1 MSTRTRPH
9 SVWRPAA
16 ALCAV
21 APLVLSLIGAAPASA
36 ETTAPAPIVKYT
48 FDGGATAPT
57 IANSGTKG
65 SAFDARVHNAGSL
78 ARGTGPTATAGASG
92 LFPGGAQGSSS
103 TAAPYL
109 DIPAG
114 LYDGVKALSV
124 STWIKWDGR
133 NSGNLPWAYIVGSDG
148 LPRDNWGLYFVPNE
162 DGQSKAV
169 ANSGTEVK
177 AVSPVPLTANAWT
190 KITSVADGQTLSY
203 YINGELVR
211 RENAAVDFSKLGAS
225 SSTRSGLIGRVP
237 WAPQWAALF
246 GGEFDDFS
254 IYDVALTPEQVA
266 ADFAASAGP
275 VTAVAQTSWQIATTA
290 GQAPV
295 LPARVGVTR
304 ESGLKTD
311 AAIRWDAVRAAQYA
325 TAGSTFTVAG
335 VITGTDRAV
344 TATVTVGA
352 RPTEEI
358 VADLGRRTG
367 DFRGG
372 ASGTLYGL
380 GDEQSPTQALVNGAA
395 MTNVSQKPPFGTQ
408 HPGGDAFNIEDTF
421 FDKHGEDLYIYTQD
435 YYPDWP
441 YNRGVR
447 PGDDRTYVRDAN
459 GTLTSE
465 WTSGGN
471 GLWDYLEVLEIVTEA
486 VATGADDPEKYV
498 FIPYNELDLQ
508 WLNNDD
514 RYYRYLH
521 QGGQPD
527 SFTPGGAS
535 DWAAAW
541 KVITD
546 VYAKHGLSRP
556 RIAGPGDAA
565 WRGEGNIKAFL
576 RSAIATNTVPDIY
589 VWHEL
594 RGYQWMP
601 DRANAF
607 RQYAR
612 DLGIAEDKIPQVN
625 ITEYGASNDMS
636 SPSNLL
642 RWFASFEA
650 AKIDAQTA
658 YWTASGTL
666 SDNQAKVNAANGG
679 WWMFKWYGDLH
690 GSQTAEVTTNR
701 EKAIA
706 AVDDANRRAQIIVGG
721 IEQGRDGQLTVRGLS
736 KDTFG
741 DAVDVE
747 IREVLVSGTDGIADT
762 PRVVAAYDDSAVA
775 DGVVQVRV
783 PSANA
788 SAAYQV
794 VITPATGRD
803 VEAAAAQQAPHQ
815 WSEAEDLAITG
826 GAVRTQPGGGYRLS
840 GDRDVTGLTGAD
852 GRLDWQVDVAEP
864 GLYRYTVL
872 GATPGRAAQHALF
885 VDGADAATVQ
895 YGANA
900 VKPDNV
906 RGTARGT
913 AEVYV
918 TLSGG
923 THTLSLRTSRD
934 GQNVLPGAGVDG
946 GVTVDRVEL
955 TRVGTDSNAQRAE
968 YPATTLRLAGG
979 AKLVAGEA
987 TIGAGDRVDVYPS
1000 ADESGYYDVAVD
1012 WQGTDLG
1019 LTVDGRLATTFIDG
1033 QKRARIH
1040 LPEGISE
1047 IELRSTGG
1055 ARVSAVTTT
1064 RAVEGDAAIVKVEVE
1079 DAAKAVL
1086 GGTAVAKGF
1095 GSELTN
1101 GSGSGYVAGLGITD
1115 ANAANQG
1122 TLTIRR
1128 GAGFDRAGAYNAIV
1142 HYSND
1147 DIEGRHDYNPQVVD
1161 LGLQAQEAGHDGL
1174 VGRSTFRY
1182 TYAANNFWEA
1192 VMPVNLA
1199 SGDGAVT
1206 FGNTKETL
1214 VIDERTSQQ
1223 DQVVLKGY
1231 AVAPDVDWIAFAP
1244 LVLETDGTAV
1254 AAPAAPAA
1262 PTASVE
1268 GSKATV
1274 EWGAPAANGSA
1285 ISSYIVQLTP
1295 ADGGAGRTV
1304 TVTENLRARMSVA
1317 IADLRVGA
1325 WTARVTAV
1333 NAAGSSP
1340 ASAPSASFTVA
1351 PPLKM
1356 DAVASTRKIAGK
1368 AYVAV
1373 EVVNRSAVPVD
1384 LEVVT
1389 AYGKKSFTAVQPGK
1403 RVSTVINSGKA
1414 SIPAGKAT
1422 VTAAATIDG
1431 TRVTSGVEAPY
1442 AAQN

>member
-1 MSTRTRPH
+1 MRHHTPPPRRVTAAVAACVTVPL
-9 SVWRPAA
+9 VVGLVGAPTAFAA
-16 ALCAV
+16 ADD
-21 APLVLSLIGAAPASA
+21 PLPR
-36 ETTAPAPIVKYT
+36 PIVEYT
-48 FDGGATAPT
+48 FDGDATASV
-57 IANSGTKG
+57 IANEGSKG
-65 SAFDARVHNAGSL
+65 AAFDARVRNAASL
-78 ARGTGPTATAGASG
+78 ARGAGPTSDAGASG
-92 LFPGGAQGSSS
+92 LFPGAAQGSSS
-103 TAAPYL
+103 SASPYL

-114 LYDGVKALSV
+114 LFDGVKALTV
-124 STWIKWDGR
+124 STWIKWDGK
-133 NSGNLPWAYIVGSDG
+133 NSGNLPWAYIVGSDA
-148 LPRDNWGLYFVPNE
+148 LPHDNWGLYYVPNE
-162 DGQSKAV
+162 GGQSKAV
-169 ANSGTEVK
+169 ANSGSEVK
-177 AVSPVPLTANAWT
+177 AVSPVPLTAGTWAQ
-190 KITSVADGQTLSY
+190 ITSVADGQTLSY

-211 RENAAVDFSKLGAS
+211 REAAAVDFAKLAAD

-254 IYDVALTPEQVA
+254 IYDVALSADEVA
-266 ADFAASAGP
+266 RNFAGTAGP
-275 VTAVAQTSWQIATTA
+275 ITAVDQTSWQVQTTA

-304 ESGLKTD
+304 ESGLTSD
-311 AAIRWDAVRAAQYA
+311 AAVRWNPVRAAQYA
-325 TAGSTFTVAG
+325 EPGTFAVNG
-335 VITGTDRAV
+335 VIEGTDRSV
-344 TATVTVGA
+344 TATVSVGE

-358 VADLGRRTG
+358 VADLSRRTG

-408 HPGGDAFNIEDTF
+408 HPGGDAFNIEKTF

-447 PGDDRTYVRDAN
+447 PGDDRTYVRDAE
-459 GTLTSE
+459 GKLTSE
-465 WTSGGN
+465 WTPGGN

-486 VATGADDPEKYV
+486 VATGADDPEKYT
-498 FIPYNELDLQ
+498 FIPFNELDLQ
-508 WLNNDD
+508 WLNTDD
-514 RYYRYLH
+514 RYNRYMQ
-521 QGGQPD
+521 QGRQPD
-527 SFTPGGAS
+527 SSTPDGAT

-546 VYAKHGLSRP
+546 VYATHGLSRP

-565 WRGEGNIKAFL
+565 WRGEGNITAFL
-576 RSAIATNTVPDIY
+576 RMAIDTGTVPDVY

-601 DRANAF
+601 ERASAF

-612 DLGIAEDKIPQVN
+612 DLGIAEDEIPQIN

-636 SPSNLL
+636 SPANLL

-679 WWMFKWYGDLH
+679 WWMFKWYGDLQ
-690 GSQTAEVTTNR
+690 GSQTADVTTNR

-706 AVDDANRRAQIIVGG
+706 AVDDANRRAQVIVGG
-721 IEQGRDGQLTVRGLS
+721 VEQGHDGLLTVRGLS

-747 IREVLVSGTDGIADT
+747 VREVLVSGTDGIADT
-762 PRVVAAYDDSAVA
+762 PRVVAASDDTAVA
-775 DGVVQVRV
+775 DGAIQVRI

-794 VITPATGRD
+794 VITPATDRD
-803 VEAAAAQQAPHQ
+803 VEADAAQQAPHQ
-815 WSEAEDLAITG
+815 WAEAENLEITG
-826 GAVRTQPGGGYRLS
+826 GAVRSQPGGGYRLS

-852 GRLDWQVDVAEP
+852 ARLDWQVDVAEP
-864 GLYRYTVL
+864 GMYRYTVL

-900 VKPDNV
+900 IKPDNV

-918 TLSGG
+918 QLDAG

-934 GQNVLPGAGVDG
+934 GQNVLPGAGADG

-955 TRVGTDSNAQRAE
+955 TRVGDDTHAQHVV
-968 YPATTLRLAGG
+968 YPATTLRLAGE
-979 AKLVAGEA
+979 AKLDAGEVS
-987 TIGAGDRVDVYPS
+987 IGEGDRVDLYPS
-1000 ADESGYYDVAVD
+1000 ANESGYYDVEVD
-1012 WQGTDLG
+1012 WQGSDLG
-1019 LTVDGRLATTFIDG
+1019 VTVNGRLATTFTEG

-1047 IELRSTGG
+1047 IELRSSGG
-1055 ARVSAVTTT
+1055 ARVSAVSTT
-1064 RAVEGDAAIVKVEVE
+1064 RAVEGDAAIIKVEVE
-1079 DAAKAVL
+1079 DAAKATL
-1086 GGTAVAKGF
+1086 GGTAAVKGF

-1101 GSGSGYVAGLGITD
+1101 GSGSGYVGGLGITD
-1115 ANAANQG
+1115 AVAENQG
-1122 TLTIRR
+1122 TLTIPR

-1182 TYAANNFWEA
+1182 TYTPTNFWEA
-1192 VMPVNLA
+1192 VMPLNLT
-1199 SGDGAVT
+1199 SDDGAVT
-1206 FGNTKETL
+1206 FGNTKQTL

-1223 DQVVLKGY
+1223 DQVVLDGY
-1231 AVAPDVDWIAFAP
+1231 AFAPDVDWIAFAP
-1244 LVLETDGTAV
+1244 LVLETDGAEV
-1254 AAPAAPAA
+1254 DVPAAPAA
-1262 PTASVE
+1262 PGVAVDGRSVRVTWE
-1268 GSKATV
+1268 
-1274 EWGAPAANGSA
+1274 APAAHGSA
-1285 ISSYIVQLTP
+1285 ITGYVVSLEGP
-1295 ADGGAGRTV
+1295 DGLRRT
-1304 TVTENLRARMSVA
+1304 TEVGGDTLSAVL
-1317 IADLRVGA
+1317 ADLVPGS
-1325 WTARVTAV
+1325 WTARVVAA
-1333 NAAGSSP
+1333 NGAGSSP
-1340 ASAPSASFTVA
+1340 ASAPSPVFVIEVA
-1351 PPLKM
+1351 PGGGSTPTPTPSPTAPGPGTGPGT
-1356 DAVASTRKIAGK
+1356 DTSAGSTGGRQNASTGLASTGG
-1368 AYVAV
+1368 AV
-1373 EVVNRSAVPVD
+1373 SLAALLIGAAAVGTGLVLRNRRRRSAFHPED
-1384 LEVVT
+1384 
-1389 AYGKKSFTAVQPGK
+1389 
-1403 RVSTVINSGKA
+1403 
-1414 SIPAGKAT
+1414 
-1422 VTAAATIDG
+1422 
-1431 TRVTSGVEAPY
+1431 
-1442 AAQN
+1442 

>member
-1 MSTRTRPH
+1 MRHHTPPPRRVTAAVAACVTVPL
-9 SVWRPAA
+9 VVGLVGAPTAFAA
-16 ALCAV
+16 ADD
-21 APLVLSLIGAAPASA
+21 PLPR
-36 ETTAPAPIVKYT
+36 PIVEYT
-48 FDGGATAPT
+48 FDGDATASV
-57 IANSGTKG
+57 IANEGSKG
-65 SAFDARVHNAGSL
+65 AAFDARVRNAASL
-78 ARGTGPTATAGASG
+78 ARGTGPTSDAGASG
-92 LFPGGAQGSSS
+92 LFPGAAQGSSS
-103 TAAPYL
+103 SASPYL

-114 LYDGVKALSV
+114 LFDGVKALTV
-124 STWIKWDGR
+124 STWIKWDGK
-133 NSGNLPWAYIVGSDG
+133 NSGNLPWAYIVGSDA
-148 LPRDNWGLYFVPNE
+148 LPHDNWGLYYVPNE
-162 DGQSKAV
+162 GGQSKAV
-169 ANSGTEVK
+169 ANSGSEVK
-177 AVSPVPLTANAWT
+177 AVSPVPLTAGTWAQ
-190 KITSVADGQTLSY
+190 ITSVADGQTLSY

-211 RENAAVDFSKLGAS
+211 REAAAVDFAKLAAD

-254 IYDVALTPEQVA
+254 IYDVALSADEVA
-266 ADFAASAGP
+266 RNFADTAGP
-275 VTAVAQTSWQIATTA
+275 ITAVDQTSWQVQTTA

-304 ESGLKTD
+304 ESGLTSD
-311 AAIRWDAVRAAQYA
+311 AAVRWNPVRAAQYA
-325 TAGSTFTVAG
+325 EPGTFAVNG
-335 VITGTDRAV
+335 VIEGTDRSV
-344 TATVTVGA
+344 TATVSVGE

-358 VADLGRRTG
+358 VADLSRRTG

-408 HPGGDAFNIEDTF
+408 HPGGDAFNIEKTF

-447 PGDDRTYVRDAN
+447 PGDDRTYVRDSE
-459 GTLTSE
+459 GKLTSE
-465 WTSGGN
+465 WTPGGN

-486 VATGADDPEKYV
+486 VATGADDPEKYT
-498 FIPYNELDLQ
+498 FIPFNELDLQ
-508 WLNNDD
+508 WLNTDD
-514 RYYRYLH
+514 RYNRYMQ

-527 SFTPGGAS
+527 SFTPGGAT

-546 VYAKHGLSRP
+546 VYATHGLSRP

-565 WRGEGNIKAFL
+565 WRGEGNITAFL
-576 RSAIATNTVPDIY
+576 RMAIDTGTVPDVY

-601 DRANAF
+601 ERASAF

-612 DLGIAEDKIPQVN
+612 DLGIAEDEIPQIN

-636 SPSNLL
+636 SPANLL

-679 WWMFKWYGDLH
+679 WWMFKWYGDLQ
-690 GSQTAEVTTNR
+690 GSQTADVTTNR

-706 AVDDANRRAQIIVGG
+706 AVDDANRRAQVIVGG
-721 IEQGRDGQLTVRGLS
+721 VEQGHDGLLTVRGLS

-747 IREVLVSGTDGIADT
+747 VREVLVSGTDGIADT
-762 PRVVAAYDDSAVA
+762 PRVVAASDDTEVA
-775 DGVVQVRV
+775 DGAIQVRI

-794 VITPATGRD
+794 VITPATDRD
-803 VEAAAAQQAPHQ
+803 VEADAAQQAPHQ
-815 WSEAEDLAITG
+815 WAEAENLEITG
-826 GAVRTQPGGGYRLS
+826 GAVRSQPGGGYRLS

-852 GRLDWQVDVAEP
+852 ARLDWQVDVVEP
-864 GLYRYTVL
+864 GMYRYTVL

-900 VKPDNV
+900 IKPDNV

-918 TLSGG
+918 QLDAG
-923 THTLSLRTSRD
+923 THTLSLRTSHD
-934 GQNVLPGAGVDG
+934 GQNVLPGAGADG
-946 GVTVDRVEL
+946 GVSVDRVEL
-955 TRVGTDSNAQRAE
+955 TRVGDDTHAQHVV
-968 YPATTLRLAGG
+968 YPATTLRLAGE
-979 AKLVAGEA
+979 AKLDAGEVS
-987 TIGAGDRVDVYPS
+987 IGEGDRVDLYPS
-1000 ADESGYYDVAVD
+1000 ANESGYYDVEVD
-1012 WQGTDLG
+1012 WQGSDLG
-1019 LTVDGRLATTFIDG
+1019 LTVNGRLATTFTEG
-1033 QKRARIH
+1033 QTRARIH

-1047 IELRSTGG
+1047 IELRSSGG
-1055 ARVSAVTTT
+1055 ARVSAVSTT
-1064 RAVEGDAAIVKVEVE
+1064 RAVEGDAAIIKVEVE
-1079 DAAKAVL
+1079 DAAKATL
-1086 GGTAVAKGF
+1086 GGTAAVKGF

-1101 GSGSGYVAGLGITD
+1101 GSGSGYVGGLGITD
-1115 ANAANQG
+1115 AVAENQG
-1122 TLTIRR
+1122 TLTIPR

-1182 TYAANNFWEA
+1182 TYTPTNFWEA
-1192 VMPVNLA
+1192 VMPLNLT
-1199 SGDGAVT
+1199 SDDGAVT
-1206 FGNTKETL
+1206 FGNTKQTL

-1223 DQVVLKGY
+1223 DQVVLDGY
-1231 AVAPDVDWIAFAP
+1231 AIAPDVDWIAFAP
-1244 LVLETDGTAV
+1244 LVLETDGAEV
-1254 AAPAAPAA
+1254 DVPAAPAA
-1262 PTASVE
+1262 PGVAVDGRSVRVTWE
-1268 GSKATV
+1268 
-1274 EWGAPAANGSA
+1274 APAAHGSA
-1285 ISSYIVQLTP
+1285 ITGYVVSLEGP
-1295 ADGGAGRTV
+1295 DGLRRT
-1304 TVTENLRARMSVA
+1304 TEVGGDTLSAVL
-1317 IADLRVGA
+1317 ADLVPGS
-1325 WTARVTAV
+1325 WTARVVAA
-1333 NAAGSSP
+1333 NGAGSSP
-1340 ASAPSASFTVA
+1340 ASAPSPVFVIEVA
-1351 PPLKM
+1351 PGGGSTPTPTPSPTAPGPGTGPGT
-1356 DAVASTRKIAGK
+1356 DTSTGSTGGRQNASTGLASTGG
-1368 AYVAV
+1368 AV
-1373 EVVNRSAVPVD
+1373 SLAALLIGAAAVGTGLVLRNRRRRSAFHPED
-1384 LEVVT
+1384 
-1389 AYGKKSFTAVQPGK
+1389 
-1403 RVSTVINSGKA
+1403 
-1414 SIPAGKAT
+1414 
-1422 VTAAATIDG
+1422 
-1431 TRVTSGVEAPY
+1431 
-1442 AAQN
+1442 

>member
-1 MSTRTRPH
+1 MRHHTPPPRRVTAAVAACVTVPL
-9 SVWRPAA
+9 VVGLVGAPTAFAA
-16 ALCAV
+16 ADD
-21 APLVLSLIGAAPASA
+21 PLPR
-36 ETTAPAPIVKYT
+36 PIVEYT
-48 FDGGATAPT
+48 FDGDATASV
-57 IANSGTKG
+57 IANEGSKG
-65 SAFDARVHNAGSL
+65 AAFDARVRNAASL
-78 ARGTGPTATAGASG
+78 ARGAGPTSDAGASG
-92 LFPGGAQGSSS
+92 LFPGAAQGSSS
-103 TAAPYL
+103 SASPYL

-114 LYDGVKALSV
+114 LFDGVKALTV
-124 STWIKWDGR
+124 STWIKWDGK
-133 NSGNLPWAYIVGSDG
+133 NSGNLPWAYIVGSDA
-148 LPRDNWGLYFVPNE
+148 LPHDNWGLYYVPNE
-162 DGQSKAV
+162 GGQSKAV
-169 ANSGTEVK
+169 ANSGSEVK
-177 AVSPVPLTANAWT
+177 AVSPVPLTAGTWAQ
-190 KITSVADGQTLSY
+190 ITSVADGQTLSY

-211 RENAAVDFSKLGAS
+211 REAAAVDFAKLAAD

-254 IYDVALTPEQVA
+254 IYDVALSADEVA
-266 ADFAASAGP
+266 RNFAGTAGP
-275 VTAVAQTSWQIATTA
+275 ITAVDQTSWQVQTTA

-304 ESGLKTD
+304 ESGLTSD
-311 AAIRWDAVRAAQYA
+311 AAVRWNPVRAAQYA
-325 TAGSTFTVAG
+325 EPGTFAVNG
-335 VITGTDRAV
+335 VIEGTDRSV
-344 TATVTVGA
+344 TATVSVGE

-358 VADLGRRTG
+358 VADLSRRTG

-408 HPGGDAFNIEDTF
+408 HPGGDAFNIEKTF

-447 PGDDRTYVRDAN
+447 PGDDRTYVRDAE
-459 GTLTSE
+459 GKLTSE
-465 WTSGGN
+465 WTPGGN

-486 VATGADDPEKYV
+486 VATGADDPEKYT
-498 FIPYNELDLQ
+498 FIPFNELDLQ
-508 WLNNDD
+508 WLNTDD
-514 RYYRYLH
+514 RYNRYMQ
-521 QGGQPD
+521 QGRQPD
-527 SFTPGGAS
+527 SFTPDGAT

-546 VYAKHGLSRP
+546 VYATHGLSRP

-565 WRGEGNIKAFL
+565 WRGEGNITAFL
-576 RSAIATNTVPDIY
+576 RMAIDTGTVPDVY

-601 DRANAF
+601 ERASAF

-612 DLGIAEDKIPQVN
+612 DLGIAEDEIPQIN

-636 SPSNLL
+636 SPANLL

-679 WWMFKWYGDLH
+679 WWMFKWYGDLQ
-690 GSQTAEVTTNR
+690 GSQTADVTTNR

-706 AVDDANRRAQIIVGG
+706 AVDDANRRAQVIVGG
-721 IEQGRDGQLTVRGLS
+721 VEQGHDGLLTVRGLS

-747 IREVLVSGTDGIADT
+747 VREVLVSGTDGIADT
-762 PRVVAAYDDSAVA
+762 PRVVAASDDTAVA
-775 DGVVQVRV
+775 DGAIQVRI

-794 VITPATGRD
+794 VITPATDRD
-803 VEAAAAQQAPHQ
+803 VEADAAQQAPHQ
-815 WSEAEDLAITG
+815 WAEAENLEITG
-826 GAVRTQPGGGYRLS
+826 GAVRSQPGGGYRLS

-852 GRLDWQVDVAEP
+852 ARLDWQVDVAEP
-864 GLYRYTVL
+864 GMYRYTVL

-900 VKPDNV
+900 IKPDNV

-918 TLSGG
+918 QLDAG

-934 GQNVLPGAGVDG
+934 GQNVLPGAGADG

-955 TRVGTDSNAQRAE
+955 TRVGDDTHAQHVV
-968 YPATTLRLAGG
+968 YPATTLRLAGE
-979 AKLVAGEA
+979 AKLDAGEVS
-987 TIGAGDRVDVYPS
+987 IGEGDRVDLYPS
-1000 ADESGYYDVAVD
+1000 ANESGYYDVEVD
-1012 WQGTDLG
+1012 WQGSDLG
-1019 LTVDGRLATTFIDG
+1019 VTVNGRLATTFTEG

-1047 IELRSTGG
+1047 IELRSSGG
-1055 ARVSAVTTT
+1055 ARVSAVSTT
-1064 RAVEGDAAIVKVEVE
+1064 RAVEGDAAIIKVEVE
-1079 DAAKAVL
+1079 DAAKATL
-1086 GGTAVAKGF
+1086 GGTAAVKGF

-1101 GSGSGYVAGLGITD
+1101 GSGSGYVGGLGITD
-1115 ANAANQG
+1115 AVAENQG
-1122 TLTIRR
+1122 TLTIPR

-1182 TYAANNFWEA
+1182 TYTPTNFWEA
-1192 VMPVNLA
+1192 VMPLNLT
-1199 SGDGAVT
+1199 SDDGAVT
-1206 FGNTKETL
+1206 FGNTKQTL

-1223 DQVVLKGY
+1223 DQVVLDGY
-1231 AVAPDVDWIAFAP
+1231 AFAPDVDWIAFAP
-1244 LVLETDGTAV
+1244 LVLETDGAEV
-1254 AAPAAPAA
+1254 DVPAAPAA
-1262 PTASVE
+1262 PGVAVDGRSVRVTWE
-1268 GSKATV
+1268 
-1274 EWGAPAANGSA
+1274 APAAHGSA
-1285 ISSYIVQLTP
+1285 ITGYVVSLEGP
-1295 ADGGAGRTV
+1295 DGLRRT
-1304 TVTENLRARMSVA
+1304 TEVGGDTLSAVL
-1317 IADLRVGA
+1317 ADLVPGS
-1325 WTARVTAV
+1325 WTARVVAA
-1333 NAAGSSP
+1333 NGAGSSP
-1340 ASAPSASFTVA
+1340 ASAPSPVFVIEVA
-1351 PPLKM
+1351 PGGGSTPTPTPSPTAPGPGTGPGT
-1356 DAVASTRKIAGK
+1356 DTSAGSTGGRQNASTGLASTGG
-1368 AYVAV
+1368 AV
-1373 EVVNRSAVPVD
+1373 SLAALLIGAAAVGTGLVLRNRRRRSAFHPED
-1384 LEVVT
+1384 
-1389 AYGKKSFTAVQPGK
+1389 
-1403 RVSTVINSGKA
+1403 
-1414 SIPAGKAT
+1414 
-1422 VTAAATIDG
+1422 
-1431 TRVTSGVEAPY
+1431 
-1442 AAQN
+1442 

>member
-1 MSTRTRPH
+1 MRPH
-9 SVWRPAA
+9 THPPCRVSAAVAACVTVPLVVGLVGAPAA
-16 ALCAV
+16 F
-21 APLVLSLIGAAPASA
+21 AAPDD
-36 ETTAPAPIVKYT
+36 TPPRPIVEYT
-48 FDGGATAPT
+48 FDGDAAASV
-57 IANSGTKG
+57 IANEGSKG
-65 SAFDARVHNAGSL
+65 GAFDAHVRNAASL
-78 ARGTGPTATAGASG
+78 ARGTGPTSTAGASG
-92 LFPGGAQGSSS
+92 LFPGAAQGSSS
-103 TAAPYL
+103 SASPYL

-114 LYDGVKALSV
+114 LFDGVTALTV
-124 STWIKWDGR
+124 STWIKWDGK
-133 NSGNLPWAYIVGSDG
+133 NSGNLPWAYIIGSDA
-148 LPRDNWGLYFVPNE
+148 LPRDNWGLYYVPNE
-162 DGQSKAV
+162 GGQSKAV
-169 ANSGTEVK
+169 ANSGAEVK
-177 AVSPVPLTANAWT
+177 AVSPVPLTAGAWAQ
-190 KITSVADGQTLSY
+190 ITSVADGQTLSY

-211 RENAAVDFSKLGAS
+211 REAAAVDFTKLAAE

-254 IYDVALTPEQVA
+254 IYDVALTSDQVA
-266 ADFAASAGP
+266 QSFAATAGP
-275 VTAVAQTSWQIATTA
+275 VTAVDQTAWQVQTTA

-311 AAIRWDAVRAAQYA
+311 AAVRWDAVRSSQYA
-325 TAGSTFTVAG
+325 TAGATFTVDG
-335 VITGTDRAV
+335 VVEGTERKV
-344 TATVTVGA
+344 TATVSVA
-352 RPTEEI
+352 ERQTEDI
-358 VADLGRRTG
+358 VADLSRRTG

-408 HPGGDAFNIEDTF
+408 HPGGDAFNIEKTF

-441 YNRGVR
+441 YNQGVR
-447 PGDDRTYVRDAN
+447 PGDDRTYVRDAD
-459 GTLTSE
+459 GKLTSE
-465 WTSGGN
+465 WTPGGD
-471 GLWDYLEVLEIVTEA
+471 GVWDYLEVLEIVTEA
-486 VATGADDPEKYV
+486 VATGADDPEKYT
-498 FIPYNELDLQ
+498 FIPFNELDLQ
-508 WLNNDD
+508 WLNTDD
-514 RYYRYLH
+514 KYNRYLQ

-527 SFTPGGAS
+527 SYTPGGAS

-576 RSAIATNTVPDIY
+576 RSAIATNTVPDVY

-612 DLGIAEDKIPQVN
+612 DLGIAEDKVPQIN

-636 SPSNLL
+636 SPANLL
-642 RWFASFEA
+642 RWFSSFEA

-679 WWMFKWYGDLH
+679 WWMFKWYGDLQ

-706 AVDDANRRAQIIVGG
+706 AIDDANRRAQVIVGG
-721 IEQGRDGQLTVRGLS
+721 VEQGRDGLLTVNGLS
-736 KDTFG
+736 SDTFG
-741 DAVDVE
+741 GAVDIEV
-747 IREVLVSGTDGIADT
+747 REDLISGTDGVADT
-762 PRVVAAYDDSAVA
+762 PRVVAAYDDVAVSGGA
-775 DGVVQVRV
+775 VQVRI

-794 VITPATGRD
+794 VITPATDRD
-803 VEAAAAQQAPHQ
+803 VAAEAAQQAPHQ
-815 WSEAEDLAITG
+815 WAEAEDLAITG
-826 GAVRTQPGGGYRLS
+826 GAVRSQPGGGYRLS

-852 GRLDWQVDVAEP
+852 ARLDWQVDVAEP

-872 GATPGRAAQHALF
+872 AATPGRAAQHELF
-885 VDGADAATVQ
+885 VDGADSATVQ

-900 VKPDNV
+900 IKPDNV

-918 TLSGG
+918 KLDAG

-934 GQNVLPGAGVDG
+934 GQNMLPGAGADG

-955 TRVGTDSNAQRAE
+955 TRVGDDTNTQHAV
-968 YPATTLRLAGG
+968 YPATTLRLAGS
-979 AKLVAGEA
+979 AKLEGGAVS
-987 TIGAGDRVDVYPS
+987 IGDGDRVDVYPS
-1000 ADESGYYDVAVD
+1000 ADESGYYDVVVD
-1012 WQGTDLG
+1012 WQGSDLG
-1019 LTVDGRLATTFIDG
+1019 LTVNGRLATTFAEG

-1047 IELRSTGG
+1047 IELRSAGG
-1055 ARVSAVTTT
+1055 ARVSAVSTT

-1079 DAAKAVL
+1079 DATKATL
-1086 GGTAVAKGF
+1086 GGTAAVKGF

-1101 GSGSGYVAGLGITD
+1101 GSGSGYVGGLGITD
-1115 ANAANQG
+1115 AVPAHQG
-1122 TLTIRR
+1122 TLTIAR
-1128 GAGFDRAGAYNAIV
+1128 GAGFDKAGAYDAIV

-1182 TYAANNFWEA
+1182 TYTATNFWEA
-1192 VMPVNLA
+1192 VMPLNLTTD
-1199 SGDGAVT
+1199 GGAVT
-1206 FGNTKETL
+1206 FGNTKQTL

-1223 DQVVLKGY
+1223 DQVVLNGY
-1231 AVAPDVDWIAFAP
+1231 AIAPDVDWIAFAP
-1244 LVLETDGTAV
+1244 FVLETDGAEIGV
-1254 AAPAAPAA
+1254 PAAPAA
-1262 PTASVE
+1262 PVVQVDGATAVVSWE
-1268 GSKATV
+1268 
-1274 EWGAPAANGSA
+1274 APADNGSA
-1285 ISSYIVQLTP
+1285 ITGYTLEFVSD
-1295 ADGGAGRTV
+1295 ADATRSISLDAASLSATV
-1304 TVTENLRARMSVA
+1304 
-1317 IADLRVGA
+1317 ADLAPGTWTVRVIA
-1325 WTARVTAV
+1325 I

-1340 ASAPSASFTVA
+1340 ASEASAPFVIAEAAGPGEPTPTPTPTEPGSGVGSGSGTAPGSIASSGTAGALAVTGTVL
-1351 PPLKM
+1351 PLAALLL
-1356 DAVASTRKIAGK
+1356 AVAGIGAG
-1368 AYVAV
+1368 VIL
-1373 EVVNRSAVPVD
+1373 RRRTPSSRVD
-1384 LEVVT
+1384 RRE
-1389 AYGKKSFTAVQPGK
+1389 
-1403 RVSTVINSGKA
+1403 
-1414 SIPAGKAT
+1414 
-1422 VTAAATIDG
+1422 D
-1431 TRVTSGVEAPY
+1431 
-1442 AAQN
+1442 

>member
-1 MSTRTRPH
+1 MRHHTPPPRRVT
-9 SVWRPAA
+9 A
-16 ALCAV
+16 AV
-21 APLVLSLIGAAPASA
+21 AACVTVPLVVGLVGAPTAFAAPDD
-36 ETTAPAPIVKYT
+36 PLPRPIVEYT
-48 FDGGATAPT
+48 FDGDATASV
-57 IANSGTKG
+57 IANEGSKG
-65 SAFDARVHNAGSL
+65 AAFDARVRNAASL
-78 ARGTGPTATAGASG
+78 ARGTGPTSDAGASG
-92 LFPGGAQGSSS
+92 LFPGAAQGSSS
-103 TAAPYL
+103 SASPYL

-114 LYDGVKALSV
+114 LFDGVNALTV
-124 STWIKWDGR
+124 STWIKWDGK
-133 NSGNLPWAYIVGSDG
+133 NSGNLPWAYIVGSDA
-148 LPRDNWGLYFVPNE
+148 LPHDNWGLYYVPNE
-162 DGQSKAV
+162 GGQSKAV
-169 ANSGTEVK
+169 ANSGSEVK
-177 AVSPVPLTANAWT
+177 AVSPVPLTAGTWAQ
-190 KITSVADGQTLSY
+190 ITSVADGQTLSY

-211 RENAAVDFSKLGAS
+211 REAAAVDFAKLAAD

-254 IYDVALTPEQVA
+254 IYDVALSADEVA
-266 ADFAASAGP
+266 RNFADTAGP
-275 VTAVAQTSWQIATTA
+275 ITAVDQMSWQVQTTA

-304 ESGLKTD
+304 ESGLTSD
-311 AAIRWDAVRAAQYA
+311 AAVRWNPVRAAQYA
-325 TAGSTFTVAG
+325 EPGTFAVKG
-335 VITGTDRAV
+335 VIEGTDRSV
-344 TATVTVGA
+344 TATVSVGE

-358 VADLGRRTG
+358 VADLSRRTG

-408 HPGGDAFNIEDTF
+408 HPGGDAFNIEKTF

-447 PGDDRTYVRDAN
+447 PGDDRTYVRDAA
-459 GTLTSE
+459 GKLTSE
-465 WTSGGN
+465 WTPGGN

-486 VATGADDPEKYV
+486 VATGADDPEKYT
-498 FIPYNELDLQ
+498 FIPFNELDLQ
-508 WLNNDD
+508 WLNTDD
-514 RYYRYLH
+514 RYNRYMQ

-527 SFTPGGAS
+527 SFTPGGAT

-546 VYAKHGLSRP
+546 VYATHGLSRP

-565 WRGEGNIKAFL
+565 WRGEGNITAFL
-576 RSAIATNTVPDIY
+576 RMAIDTGTVPDVY

-601 DRANAF
+601 ERASAF

-612 DLGIAEDKIPQVN
+612 DLGIAEDEIPQIN

-636 SPSNLL
+636 SPANLL

-679 WWMFKWYGDLH
+679 WWMFKWYGDLQ
-690 GSQTAEVTTNR
+690 GSQTADVTTNR

-706 AVDDANRRAQIIVGG
+706 AVDDANRRAQVIVGG
-721 IEQGRDGQLTVRGLS
+721 VEQGHDGLLTVRGLS

-747 IREVLVSGTDGIADT
+747 VREVLVSGTDGIADT
-762 PRVVAAYDDSAVA
+762 PRVVAASDDTAVA
-775 DGVVQVRV
+775 DGAIQVRI

-794 VITPATGRD
+794 VITPATDRD
-803 VEAAAAQQAPHQ
+803 VEADAAQQAPHQ
-815 WSEAEDLAITG
+815 WAEAENLEITG
-826 GAVRTQPGGGYRLS
+826 GAVRSQPGGGYRLS

-852 GRLDWQVDVAEP
+852 ARLDWQVDVAEP
-864 GLYRYTVL
+864 GMYRYTVL

-900 VKPDNV
+900 IKPDNV

-918 TLSGG
+918 QLDAG
-923 THTLSLRTSRD
+923 TRTLSLRTSRD
-934 GQNVLPGAGVDG
+934 GQNVLPGAGADG

-955 TRVGTDSNAQRAE
+955 TRVGDDTHAQHVV
-968 YPATTLRLAGG
+968 YPATTLRLAGE
-979 AKLVAGEA
+979 AKLDAGEVS
-987 TIGAGDRVDVYPS
+987 IGEGDRVDLYPS
-1000 ADESGYYDVAVD
+1000 ANESGYYDVEVD
-1012 WQGTDLG
+1012 WQGSDLG
-1019 LTVDGRLATTFIDG
+1019 LTVNGRLATTFTEG

-1047 IELRSTGG
+1047 IELRSSGG
-1055 ARVSAVTTT
+1055 ARVSAVSTT
-1064 RAVEGDAAIVKVEVE
+1064 RAVEGDAAIIKVEVE
-1079 DAAKAVL
+1079 DAAKATL
-1086 GGTAVAKGF
+1086 GGTAVVKGF

-1101 GSGSGYVAGLGITD
+1101 GSGSGYVGGLGITD
-1115 ANAANQG
+1115 AVAENQG
-1122 TLTIRR
+1122 TLTIPR

-1161 LGLQAQEAGHDGL
+1161 LGLQAQEAGRDGL

-1182 TYAANNFWEA
+1182 TYTPTNFWEA
-1192 VMPVNLA
+1192 VMPLNLT

-1206 FGNTKETL
+1206 FGNTKQTL

-1223 DQVVLKGY
+1223 DQVVLDGY
-1231 AVAPDVDWIAFAP
+1231 AIAPDVDWIAFAP
-1244 LVLETDGTAV
+1244 LVLETDGAEV
-1254 AAPAAPAA
+1254 DVPDAPAAPGVAVDGR
-1262 PTASVE
+1262 SVRVTWE
-1268 GSKATV
+1268 
-1274 EWGAPAANGSA
+1274 APAAHGSA
-1285 ISSYIVQLTP
+1285 ITGYVVSLEGP
-1295 ADGGAGRTV
+1295 DGLRRT
-1304 TVTENLRARMSVA
+1304 TEVGGDTLSAVL
-1317 IADLRVGA
+1317 ADLVPGS
-1325 WTARVTAV
+1325 WTARVVAV
-1333 NAAGSSP
+1333 NGAGSSP
-1340 ASAPSASFTVA
+1340 ASAPSPVFVIE
-1351 PPLKM
+1351 
-1356 DAVASTRKIAGK
+1356 VASGGGSTPTPTPSPTAPDVGTGPGADGSTGSTGGRHNGAGGL
-1368 AYVAV
+1368 ASTGGAV
-1373 EVVNRSAVPVD
+1373 SLAALLIGAAAIGTGLVLRNRRRRSALHPED
-1384 LEVVT
+1384 
-1389 AYGKKSFTAVQPGK
+1389 
-1403 RVSTVINSGKA
+1403 
-1414 SIPAGKAT
+1414 
-1422 VTAAATIDG
+1422 
-1431 TRVTSGVEAPY
+1431 
-1442 AAQN
+1442 

>member
-1 MSTRTRPH
+1 MSTNSH
-9 SVWRPAA
+9 SHTLWRPAVAIFA
-16 ALCAV
+16 AT
-21 APLVLSLIGAAPASA
+21 PLALSLISAVPASA
-36 ETTAPAPIVKYT
+36 DISTPAPIVKYT
-48 FDGGATAPT
+48 FDGAAASST
-57 IANSGTKG
+57 IANTGTKG
-65 SAFDARVHNAGSL
+65 SAFDARVRNAGSL
-78 ARGTGPTATAGASG
+78 ARGTGPTAGSGASG

-103 TAAPYL
+103 SAAPYL

-114 LYDGVKALSV
+114 LFDGVQALSV
-124 STWIKWDGR
+124 STWIKWDGK
-133 NSGNLPWAYIVGSDG
+133 NSSNLPWAYIIGSDG
-148 LPRDNWGLYFVPNE
+148 LPRDNWGVYYVPNE

-177 AVSPVPLTANAWT
+177 AVSPVPLTAGAWT
-190 KITSVADGQTLSY
+190 QITSVADGQTLSY

-211 RENAAVDFSKLGAS
+211 REAAQVDFAKLGAS
-225 SSTRSGLIGRVP
+225 TSTRSGLIGRVP

-266 ADFAASAGP
+266 SGFTAVAGA
-275 VTAVAQTSWQIATTA
+275 VTTVAQTSWQVTTTA

-304 ESGLKTD
+304 ESGLQSD
-311 AAIRWDAVRAAQYA
+311 AAIRWNPVSASQYS
-325 TAGSTFTVAG
+325 TAGKSFSVAG
-335 VITGTDRAV
+335 VVAGTDRAV
-344 TATVTVGA
+344 TANVTVGE

-358 VADLGRRTG
+358 VADLSRRTG

-395 MTNVSQKPPFGTQ
+395 MTNASQKPPFGTQ

-441 YNRGVR
+441 YNRGIR
-447 PGDDRTYVRDAN
+447 PGDDRTYTRDAS

-465 WTSGGN
+465 WKPGGD
-471 GLWDYLEVLEIVTEA
+471 GVWDYLEILEIVTEA
-486 VATGADDPEKYV
+486 VATEADDPEKYT
-498 FIPYNELDLQ
+498 FIPFNELDLQ
-508 WLNNDD
+508 WLNTDD
-514 RYYRYLH
+514 RYNRYLQ
-521 QGGQPD
+521 QGGQSD
-527 SFTPGGAS
+527 SYTPGGAS

-565 WRGEGNIKAFL
+565 WRGESNIKAFL
-576 RSAIATNTVPDIY
+576 RSAIATNTVPDVY

-636 SPSNLL
+636 SPANLL

-706 AVDDANRRAQIIVGG
+706 AIDDANRRAQVIVGG
-721 IEQGRDGQLTVRGLS
+721 VQQGRDGLLTVKGLS
-736 KDTFG
+736 SDTFG
-741 DAVDVE
+741 TSVDVE
-747 IREVLVSGTDGIADT
+747 VREVLISGTDGIADT
-762 PRVVAAYDDSAVA
+762 PRVVAAYDNAAVSGGA
-775 DGVVQVRV
+775 VQVRI

-794 VITPATGRD
+794 VVTPGTDRD
-803 VEAAAAQQAPHQ
+803 VAAEAARQAPHQ
-815 WSEAEDLAITG
+815 WSEAENLAITG
-826 GAVRTQPGGGYRLS
+826 GAVRSQPGGGYRLS

-852 GRLDWQVDVAEP
+852 ARLDWQVDVAEP

-872 GATPGRAAQHALF
+872 AATPGRAAQHELF
-885 VDGADAATVQ
+885 LDGADTATVQ

-918 TLSGG
+918 KLDAG

-934 GQNVLPGAGVDG
+934 GQNVLPGAGADG

-955 TRVGTDSNAQRAE
+955 TRVGDDTNAQHAE
-968 YPATTLRLAGG
+968 YPASTLRLAGG
-979 AKLVAGEA
+979 AKLDAGKVV
-987 TIGAGDRVDVYPS
+987 IGQGDRVDVYPS
-1000 ADESGYYDVAVD
+1000 ANESGYYDVTVD
-1012 WQGTDLG
+1012 WEGADLG
-1019 LTVDGRLATTFIDG
+1019 LTVNGRLATVFAAG
-1033 QKRARIH
+1033 QKTARIH

-1047 IELRSTGG
+1047 LELRSTGG
-1055 ARVSAVTTT
+1055 ARVSAVSTT

-1079 DAAKAVL
+1079 DAAKATL
-1086 GGTAVAKGF
+1086 GGTAAVKGF

-1115 ANAANQG
+1115 AVAANQG
-1122 TLTIRR
+1122 TLTIAR
-1128 GAGFDRAGAYNAIV
+1128 GAGFDRAGAYDAIV

-1161 LGLQAQEAGHDGL
+1161 LGLQAQEAGRDGL

-1182 TYAANNFWEA
+1182 TYTATNFWEA
-1192 VMPVNLA
+1192 VMPLNL
-1199 SGDGAVT
+1199 STGDGAVT
-1206 FGNTKETL
+1206 FGNTKQTL

-1223 DQVVLKGY
+1223 DQVVLNGY
-1231 AVAPDVDWIAFAP
+1231 AIAPDVDWIAFAP
-1244 LVLETDGTAV
+1244 LVIETDGSVVAV
-1254 AAPAAPAA
+1254 PSAPAA
-1262 PTASVE
+1262 PTASVA
-1268 GSKATV
+1268 GTQATIG
-1274 EWGAPAANGSA
+1274 WNAPAANGSA
-1285 ISSYIVQLTP
+1285 ITSYLVQLIP
-1295 ADGGAGRTV
+1295 ADGGEGRSV
-1304 TVTENLRARMSVA
+1304 TVTENLGEHVSVTLS
-1317 IADLRVGA
+1317 DLRVGT

-1333 NAAGSSP
+1333 NGAGASP
-1340 ASAPSASFTVA
+1340 ASPSSASFTVA
-1351 PPLKM
+1351 PPLKV

-1384 LEVVT
+1384 IEVSTV
-1389 AYGKKSFTAVQPGK
+1389 YGKKSFAAVQPGK
-1403 RVSTVINSGKA
+1403 RVSAVINSAKA
-1414 SIPAGKAT
+1414 AIPAGTAT
-1422 VTAAATIDG
+1422 VTATATIDG
-1431 TRVTSGVEAPY
+1431 ARVSSSVEAPY

>member
-1 MSTRTRPH
+1 MRPH
-9 SVWRPAA
+9 TPPPRRVTAAVAACVTVPLVVGLVGAPAA
-16 ALCAV
+16 F
-21 APLVLSLIGAAPASA
+21 AAPDD
-36 ETTAPAPIVKYT
+36 APPRPIVEYT
-48 FDGGATAPT
+48 FDGDATASV
-57 IANSGTKG
+57 ISNEGSKG
-65 SAFDARVHNAGSL
+65 SAFDARVRNATSL
-78 ARGTGPTATAGASG
+78 ARGTGPTTDAGASG
-92 LFPGGAQGSSS
+92 LFPGAAQGSSS
-103 TAAPYL
+103 SATPYL

-114 LYDGVKALSV
+114 LFDGVTALTV

-133 NSGNLPWAYIVGSDG
+133 NAGNLPWAYIIGSDA
-148 LPRDNWGLYFVPNE
+148 LPRDNWGLYYVPNE
-162 DGQSKAV
+162 GGQSKAV
-169 ANSGTEVK
+169 ANSGSEVK
-177 AVSPVPLTANAWT
+177 AVSPVPLTAGTWAQ
-190 KITSVADGQTLSY
+190 ITSVADGQTLSY

-211 RENAAVDFSKLGAS
+211 REAAAVDFAKLGAD

-254 IYDVALTPEQVA
+254 IYDVALSADEVA
-266 ADFAASAGP
+266 RNFAATAGP
-275 VTAVAQTSWQIATTA
+275 VTAVDQTSWQVQTTA

-304 ESGLKTD
+304 ESGLTSD

-325 TAGSTFTVAG
+325 APGTFTVNG
-335 VITGTDRAV
+335 VVEGTDRAV
-344 TATVTVGA
+344 TATVSVGE

-358 VADLGRRTG
+358 VADLSRRTG

-408 HPGGDAFNIEDTF
+408 HPGGDAFNIEKTF
-421 FDKHGEDLYIYTQD
+421 FDKHGQDLYIYTQD

-459 GTLTSE
+459 GKLTSE
-465 WTSGGN
+465 WTPGGD
-471 GLWDYLEVLEIVTEA
+471 GVWDYLEVLEIVTEA
-486 VATGADDPEKYV
+486 VATGADDPEKYT
-498 FIPYNELDLQ
+498 FIPFNELDLQ
-508 WLNNDD
+508 WLNTDD
-514 RYYRYLH
+514 RYNRYMQ

-527 SFTPGGAS
+527 SFTPGGAT

-546 VYAKHGLSRP
+546 VYAAHGLSRP

-576 RSAIATNTVPDIY
+576 RMAIDTGTVPDVY

-601 DRANAF
+601 ERASAF

-612 DLGIAEDKIPQVN
+612 DLGIADDEIPEIN

-636 SPSNLL
+636 SPANLL

-706 AVDDANRRAQIIVGG
+706 AVDDENRRAQVIVGG
-721 IEQGRDGQLTVRGLS
+721 VDQGYDGLLTIRGLS
-736 KDTFG
+736 TDTFG
-741 DAVDVE
+741 DSVDVE
-747 IREVLVSGTDGIADT
+747 VREVLVSGTDGVADT
-762 PRVVAAYDDSAVA
+762 PRVVAAADDTAVA
-775 DGVVQVRV
+775 DGAIQVRI

-794 VITPATGRD
+794 VVTPATDRD
-803 VEAAAAQQAPHQ
+803 VEADAAQQAPHE
-815 WSEAEDLAITG
+815 WSEAEDLEITG
-826 GAVRTQPGGGYRLS
+826 GAVRSQPGGGYRLS

-852 GRLDWQVDVAEP
+852 ARLDWQVDVAEP
-864 GLYRYTVL
+864 GLYRFTVL

-885 VDGADAATVQ
+885 VDGTDAATVQ

-900 VKPDNV
+900 IKPDNV

-918 TLSGG
+918 QLDAG

-934 GQNVLPGAGVDG
+934 GQNVLPGAGADG

-955 TRVGTDSNAQRAE
+955 TRVGADTNAQHAV
-968 YPATTLRLAGG
+968 YPATTLRLDGQARLEAGD
-979 AKLVAGEA
+979 VSIGE
-987 TIGAGDRVDVYPS
+987 GDRVDVYPS
-1000 ADESGYYDVAVD
+1000 ADESGYYDVEVD
-1012 WQGTDLG
+1012 WQGSDLG
-1019 LTVDGRLATTFIDG
+1019 LTVNGRLATTFAEG

-1047 IELRSTGG
+1047 IELRSSGG
-1055 ARVSAVTTT
+1055 ARVSAVSTT

-1079 DAAKAVL
+1079 DATKATL
-1086 GGTAVAKGF
+1086 GGTAAVKGF

-1101 GSGSGYVAGLGITD
+1101 GSGSGYVSGLGITD
-1115 ANAANQG
+1115 AVAANQG
-1122 TLTIRR
+1122 TLTIPR

-1161 LGLQAQEAGHDGL
+1161 LGLQAEEAGHDGL

-1182 TYAANNFWEA
+1182 TYTSTNFWEA
-1192 VMPVNLA
+1192 VMPLDLS

-1206 FGNTKETL
+1206 FGNTKQTL

-1223 DQVVLKGY
+1223 DQVVLDGY
-1231 AVAPDVDWIAFAP
+1231 AIAPDVDWIAFAP
-1244 LVLETDGTAV
+1244 LVLETDGAEV
-1254 AAPAAPAA
+1254 GVPAAPAA
-1262 PTASVE
+1262 PSV
-1268 GSKATV
+1268 GVDGTSATV
-1274 EWGAPAANGSA
+1274 SWQAPADNGSA
-1285 ISSYIVQLTP
+1285 ITGYTVDLVSGGGATRSVAVDAAGDPTAKAALSATVADLAPGTWTARITAINAVGASPASEASAPFVIAEAAGPGEPTPTPTPTESGSGSGTGSGTGTGSTTSTATGGALAVTGTVFPLAALFLAVGGIGAGVILRRRAQSSR
-1295 ADGGAGRTV
+1295 AGRT
-1304 TVTENLRARMSVA
+1304 E
-1317 IADLRVGA
+1317 D
-1325 WTARVTAV
+1325 
-1333 NAAGSSP
+1333 
-1340 ASAPSASFTVA
+1340 
-1351 PPLKM
+1351 
-1356 DAVASTRKIAGK
+1356 
-1368 AYVAV
+1368 
-1373 EVVNRSAVPVD
+1373 
-1384 LEVVT
+1384 
-1389 AYGKKSFTAVQPGK
+1389 
-1403 RVSTVINSGKA
+1403 
-1414 SIPAGKAT
+1414 
-1422 VTAAATIDG
+1422 
-1431 TRVTSGVEAPY
+1431 
-1442 AAQN
+1442 

>member
-1 MSTRTRPH
+1 MRPH
-9 SVWRPAA
+9 TPPLRRAHAA
-16 ALCAV
+16 AAACV
-21 APLVLSLIGAAPASA
+21 TVPLVVGLVGAPPVFAAANDEP
-36 ETTAPAPIVKYT
+36 PRPIVEYT
-48 FDGGATAPT
+48 FDGDPTASV
-57 IANSGTKG
+57 IVNEGSAG
-65 SAFDARVHNAGSL
+65 SAFDARVRNATSL
-78 ARGTGPTATAGASG
+78 ARGTGPTADAGASG
-92 LFPGGAQGSSS
+92 LFPGAAQGSSS
-103 TAAPYL
+103 SASPYL

-114 LYDGVKALSV
+114 LFEGVKALTV
-124 STWIKWDGR
+124 STWIKWDGK
-133 NSGNLPWAYIVGSDG
+133 NSGNLPWAYIVGSDA
-148 LPRDNWGLYFVPNE
+148 LPRDNWGVYYVPDE
-162 DGQSKAV
+162 GGQSKAV

-177 AVSPVPLTANAWT
+177 AVSPVPLTAGTWAQ
-190 KITSVADGQTLSY
+190 ITSVADGQTLSY

-211 RENAAVDFSKLGAS
+211 REAAVVDFAKLGAD

-254 IYDVALTPEQVA
+254 IYDVALSDDEVA
-266 ADFAASAGP
+266 RDFATTAGP
-275 VTAVAQTSWQIATTA
+275 VTAVDQTSWQVQTTA

-304 ESGLKTD
+304 ESGLKSD
-311 AAIRWDAVRAAQYA
+311 AAVRWDAVRAAQYA
-325 TAGSTFTVAG
+325 EPGTFTVNG
-335 VITGTDRAV
+335 VVEGTDRAV
-344 TATVTVGA
+344 TATVSVGE

-358 VADLGRRTG
+358 VADLSRRTG

-408 HPGGDAFNIEDTF
+408 HPGGDAFNIEKTF

-459 GTLTSE
+459 GKLTSE
-465 WTSGGN
+465 WTPGGD
-471 GLWDYLEVLEIVTEA
+471 GVWDYLEVLEIVTEA
-486 VATGADDPEKYV
+486 VATGADDPEKYT
-498 FIPYNELDLQ
+498 FIPFNELDLQ
-508 WLNNDD
+508 WLNTDD
-514 RYYRYLH
+514 RYNRYMH

-527 SFTPGGAS
+527 SFTPGGAT

-546 VYAKHGLSRP
+546 VYAKHGLNRP

-565 WRGEGNIKAFL
+565 WRGEGNITAFL
-576 RSAIATNTVPDIY
+576 RMAIDTGTVPDVY

-601 DRANAF
+601 ERAAAF

-612 DLGIAEDKIPQVN
+612 DLGIAEDQLPEIN

-636 SPSNLL
+636 SPANLL

-679 WWMFKWYGDLH
+679 WWMFKWYGDLQ
-690 GSQTAEVTTNR
+690 GSETAEVTTNR

-706 AVDDANRRAQIIVGG
+706 AVDDANRRAQVIVGG
-721 IEQGRDGQLTVRGLS
+721 VEQGHDGLLTVRGLS
-736 KDTFG
+736 EDTFG
-741 DAVDVE
+741 DSVDVE
-747 IREVLVSGTDGIADT
+747 VREVLVSGTDGVADT
-762 PRVVAAYDDSAVA
+762 PRVVAAADDAPVT
-775 DGVVQVRV
+775 DGTIQVRV

-788 SAAYQV
+788 GAAYQV
-794 VITPATGRD
+794 VITPATDRD
-803 VEAAAAQQAPHQ
+803 VEADAAQQAPHR
-815 WSEAEDLAITG
+815 WSEAEDLEITG
-826 GAVRTQPGGGYRLS
+826 GAVRSQPGGGYRLS

-852 GRLDWQVDVAEP
+852 ARLDWQVDVTEP

-885 VDGADAATVQ
+885 VDGDDAATVQ

-900 VKPDNV
+900 IKPDNV

-918 TLSGG
+918 QLDAG

-934 GQNVLPGAGVDG
+934 GQNVLPGAGADG

-955 TRVGTDSNAQRAE
+955 TRVGDDTNAQHAV
-968 YPATTLRLAGG
+968 YPATTLRLAGQ
-979 AKLVAGEA
+979 ARLDAGEVS
-987 TIGAGDRVDVYPS
+987 IGEGDRVDVYPS
-1000 ADESGYYDVAVD
+1000 ADESGYYDVVVD
-1012 WQGTDLG
+1012 WQGSDLG
-1019 LTVDGRLATTFIDG
+1019 LTVNGRLATTFADG

-1047 IELRSTGG
+1047 IELRGSGG
-1055 ARVSAVTTT
+1055 ARVSAVSTT

-1079 DAAKAVL
+1079 DATKATL
-1086 GGTAVAKGF
+1086 GGTAAVKGF

-1101 GSGSGYVAGLGITD
+1101 GSGAGYVGGLGITD
-1115 ANAANQG
+1115 AVAANQG
-1122 TLTIRR
+1122 TLTIPR

-1161 LGLQAQEAGHDGL
+1161 LGLQAEEAGHDGL

-1182 TYAANNFWEA
+1182 TYTSTNFWEA
-1192 VMPVNLA
+1192 VMPLDLT

-1206 FGNTKETL
+1206 FGNTKQTL

-1223 DQVVLKGY
+1223 DQVVLDGY
-1231 AVAPDVDWIAFAP
+1231 AIAPDVDWIAFAP
-1244 LVLETDGTAV
+1244 LVLETDGAEV
-1254 AAPAAPAA
+1254 DVPAAPAA
-1262 PTASVE
+1262 PGVAVDGRSVRVTWE
-1268 GSKATV
+1268 
-1274 EWGAPAANGSA
+1274 APADNGSA
-1285 ISSYIVQLTP
+1285 ITGYVVSLEGP
-1295 ADGGAGRTV
+1295 DGLRRTAEV
-1304 TVTENLRARMSVA
+1304 GGDTLSAVVS
-1317 IADLRVGA
+1317 DLVPGS
-1325 WTARVTAV
+1325 WTARVVAV
-1333 NAAGSSP
+1333 NGAGSSP
-1340 ASAPSASFTVA
+1340 ASAPSPTFVIEVA
-1351 PPLKM
+1351 PGGGSTPTPSPSTT
-1356 DAVASTRKIAGK
+1356 APGTGTGAGTGASTGTTGGRQNASTGL
-1368 AYVAV
+1368 ASTGGAV
-1373 EVVNRSAVPVD
+1373 SLAA
-1384 LEVVT
+1384 LLL
-1389 AYGKKSFTAVQPGK
+1389 G
-1403 RVSTVINSGKA
+1403 
-1414 SIPAGKAT
+1414 
-1422 VTAAATIDG
+1422 AAAVG
-1431 TRVTSGVEAPY
+1431 TGLVLRNRRRRSVLPVED
-1442 AAQN
+1442 

>member
-1 MSTRTRPH
+1 MRHHTPPPRRVTAAVAACVTVPL
-9 SVWRPAA
+9 VVGLVGAPTAFAA
-16 ALCAV
+16 ADD
-21 APLVLSLIGAAPASA
+21 PMPR
-36 ETTAPAPIVKYT
+36 PIVEYT
-48 FDGGATAPT
+48 FDGDATASV
-57 IANSGTKG
+57 IANEGSKG
-65 SAFDARVHNAGSL
+65 AAFDARVRNAASL
-78 ARGTGPTATAGASG
+78 ARGTGPTSDAGASG
-92 LFPGGAQGSSS
+92 LFPGAAQGSSS
-103 TAAPYL
+103 SASPYL

-114 LYDGVKALSV
+114 LFDGVNALTV
-124 STWIKWDGR
+124 STWIKWDGK
-133 NSGNLPWAYIVGSDG
+133 NSGNLPWAYIVGSDA
-148 LPRDNWGLYFVPNE
+148 LPHDNWGLYYVPDE
-162 DGQSKAV
+162 GGQSKAV
-169 ANSGTEVK
+169 ANSGSEVK
-177 AVSPVPLTANAWT
+177 AVSPVPLTAGTWAQ
-190 KITSVADGQTLSY
+190 ITSVADGQTLSY

-211 RENAAVDFSKLGAS
+211 REAAAVDFAKLAAD

-254 IYDVALTPEQVA
+254 IYDVALSADEVA
-266 ADFAASAGP
+266 RNFADTAGP
-275 VTAVAQTSWQIATTA
+275 ITAVDQTSWQVQTTA

-304 ESGLKTD
+304 ESGLTSD
-311 AAIRWDAVRAAQYA
+311 AAVRWNPVRAAQYA
-325 TAGSTFTVAG
+325 EPGTFAVNG
-335 VITGTDRAV
+335 VIEGTDRSV
-344 TATVTVGA
+344 TATVSVGE

-358 VADLGRRTG
+358 IADLSRRTG

-408 HPGGDAFNIEDTF
+408 HPGGDAFNIEKTF

-447 PGDDRTYVRDAN
+447 PGDDRTYVRDAQ
-459 GTLTSE
+459 GKLTSE
-465 WTSGGN
+465 WTPGGN

-486 VATGADDPEKYV
+486 VATGADDPEKYT
-498 FIPYNELDLQ
+498 FIPFNELDLQ
-508 WLNNDD
+508 WLNTDD
-514 RYYRYLH
+514 RYNRYMQ

-527 SFTPGGAS
+527 SFTPGGAT

-541 KVITD
+541 KVITG

-565 WRGEGNIKAFL
+565 WRGEGNITAFL
-576 RSAIATNTVPDIY
+576 RMALDTGTVPDVY

-601 DRANAF
+601 ERASAF

-612 DLGIAEDKIPQVN
+612 DLGIAEDEIPQIN

-636 SPSNLL
+636 SPANLL

-679 WWMFKWYGDLH
+679 WWMFKWYGDLQ
-690 GSQTAEVTTNR
+690 GSQTADVTTNR

-706 AVDDANRRAQIIVGG
+706 AIDDANRRAQVMVGG
-721 IEQGRDGQLTVRGLS
+721 VEQGHDGLLTVRGIS

-747 IREVLVSGTDGIADT
+747 VREVLVSGTDGIADT
-762 PRVVAAYDDSAVA
+762 PRVVAASDDTAVA
-775 DGVVQVRV
+775 DGAIQVRI
-783 PSANA
+783 PPANA

-794 VITPATGRD
+794 VITPATDRD
-803 VEAAAAQQAPHQ
+803 VEADAAQQAPHQ
-815 WSEAEDLAITG
+815 WAEAESLEITG
-826 GAVRTQPGGGYRLS
+826 GAVRSQPGGGYRLS

-852 GRLDWQVDVAEP
+852 ARLDWQVDVAEP
-864 GLYRYTVL
+864 GMYRYTVL

-900 VKPDNV
+900 IKPDNV

-918 TLSGG
+918 QLDAG

-934 GQNVLPGAGVDG
+934 GQNVLPGAAADG

-955 TRVGTDSNAQRAE
+955 TRVGDDTHAQHVV
-968 YPATTLRLAGG
+968 YPATTLRLAGE
-979 AKLVAGEA
+979 AKLDAGEVS
-987 TIGAGDRVDVYPS
+987 IGHGDRVDFYPS
-1000 ADESGYYDVAVD
+1000 ANESGYYDVEVD
-1012 WQGTDLG
+1012 WQGSDLG
-1019 LTVDGRLATTFIDG
+1019 LTVNGRLATTFTEG
-1033 QKRARIH
+1033 QTRARIH

-1047 IELRSTGG
+1047 IELRSSGG
-1055 ARVSAVTTT
+1055 ARVSTVSTT
-1064 RAVEGDAAIVKVEVE
+1064 RAVEGDAAIIKVEVE
-1079 DAAKAVL
+1079 DAAKATL
-1086 GGTAVAKGF
+1086 GGTAAVKGF

-1101 GSGSGYVAGLGITD
+1101 GSGSGYVGGLGITD
-1115 ANAANQG
+1115 AVAENQG
-1122 TLTIRR
+1122 TLTIPR

-1182 TYAANNFWEA
+1182 TYTPTNFWEA
-1192 VMPVNLA
+1192 VMPLNLT
-1199 SGDGAVT
+1199 SDDGAVT
-1206 FGNTKETL
+1206 FGNTKQTL
-1214 VIDERTSQQ
+1214 VIDERSSQQ
-1223 DQVVLKGY
+1223 DQVVLDGY
-1231 AVAPDVDWIAFAP
+1231 AIAPDVDWIAFAP
-1244 LVLETDGTAV
+1244 LVLETDGAEV
-1254 AAPAAPAA
+1254 DIPDAPAAPGVAVDGR
-1262 PTASVE
+1262 SVRVTWE
-1268 GSKATV
+1268 
-1274 EWGAPAANGSA
+1274 APAAHGSA
-1285 ISSYIVQLTP
+1285 ITGYVVSLEGP
-1295 ADGGAGRTV
+1295 DGLRRT
-1304 TVTENLRARMSVA
+1304 TEVGGDTLSAVL
-1317 IADLRVGA
+1317 ADLVPGS
-1325 WTARVTAV
+1325 WTARVVAV
-1333 NAAGSSP
+1333 NGAGSSP
-1340 ASAPSASFTVA
+1340 ASAPSPVFVIE
-1351 PPLKM
+1351 
-1356 DAVASTRKIAGK
+1356 VASGGGSTPTPTPSPSAPDVGTGPGADGSTGSTGGRHNGAGGL
-1368 AYVAV
+1368 ASTGGAV
-1373 EVVNRSAVPVD
+1373 SLAALLIGAAAVGTGLVLRNRRRRSALHPED
-1384 LEVVT
+1384 
-1389 AYGKKSFTAVQPGK
+1389 
-1403 RVSTVINSGKA
+1403 
-1414 SIPAGKAT
+1414 
-1422 VTAAATIDG
+1422 
-1431 TRVTSGVEAPY
+1431 
-1442 AAQN
+1442 

>member
-1 MSTRTRPH
+1 MRPH
-9 SVWRPAA
+9 TPAPRRVPAA
-16 ALCAV
+16 V
-21 APLVLSLIGAAPASA
+21 AACVTVPLVIGLVGAPAAFAAPDD
-36 ETTAPAPIVKYT
+36 TPPRPIVEYT
-48 FDGGATAPT
+48 FDGDPSASV
-57 IANSGTKG
+57 IANEGSKG
-65 SAFDARVHNAGSL
+65 SAFDARVRNATSL
-78 ARGTGPTATAGASG
+78 ARGTGPTSGAGASG
-92 LFPGGAQGSSS
+92 LFPGAAQGSSS
-103 TAAPYL
+103 SATPYL

-114 LYDGVKALSV
+114 LFDGVTALTV
-124 STWIKWDGR
+124 STWIKWDGK
-133 NSGNLPWAYIVGSDG
+133 NAGNLPWAYIIGSDA
-148 LPRDNWGLYFVPNE
+148 LPSDNWGLYFQPNE
-162 DGQSKAV
+162 GGQSKAV

-177 AVSPVPLTANAWT
+177 AVSPVPLTAGAWAQ
-190 KITSVADGQTLSY
+190 ITSVADGQTLSY

-211 RENAAVDFSKLGAS
+211 REAAEVDFAKLGAE

-254 IYDVALTPEQVA
+254 IYDVALTSDQVA
-266 ADFAASAGP
+266 QDFAATAGA
-275 VTAVAQTSWQIATTA
+275 VTALDQTAWQVQTTA
-290 GQAPV
+290 GQAPA

-311 AAIRWDAVRAAQYA
+311 AAVRWDAVSASQYA
-325 TAGSTFTVAG
+325 TAGATFVVNGA
-335 VITGTDRAV
+335 VEGTDRTV
-344 TATVTVGA
+344 TATVTVGV

-358 VADLGRRTG
+358 VADLSRRTG

-408 HPGGDAFNIEDTF
+408 HPGGDAFDIEKTF

-465 WTSGGN
+465 WTPGGD
-471 GLWDYLEVLEIVTEA
+471 GVWDYLEVLEIVTEA
-486 VATGADDPEKYV
+486 VATGADDPEKYT
-498 FIPYNELDLQ
+498 FIPFNELDLQ
-508 WLNNDD
+508 WLNTDD
-514 RYYRYLH
+514 KYNRYLL
-521 QGGQPD
+521 QGGQSD

-565 WRGEGNIKAFL
+565 WRGEGNITAFL
-576 RSAIATNTVPDIY
+576 RAAIATNTVPDVY

-601 DRANAF
+601 DRASAF

-612 DLGIAEDKIPQVN
+612 DLGIAEDKIPQIN

-636 SPSNLL
+636 SPANLL
-642 RWFASFEA
+642 RWFSSFEA

-679 WWMFKWYGDLH
+679 WWMFKWYGDLQ
-690 GSQTAEVTTNR
+690 GSQTAEVTANR

-706 AVDDANRRAQIIVGG
+706 AIDDANRRAQVLVGG
-721 IEQGRDGQLTVRGLS
+721 VEQGRDGLLTVKGLS
-736 KDTFG
+736 NDTFG
-741 DAVDVE
+741 GKVDIEV
-747 IREVLVSGTDGIADT
+747 REDLISGTDGVADT
-762 PRVVAAYDDSAVA
+762 PRVVAAYDDVAVS
-775 DGVVQVRV
+775 GGSVQVRI

-794 VITPATGRD
+794 IITPATDRD
-803 VEAAAAQQAPHQ
+803 VAAEAAQQAPHQ
-815 WSEAEDLAITG
+815 WSEAENLAITG
-826 GAVRTQPGGGYRLS
+826 GVVRSQPGGGYRLS
-840 GDRDVTGLTGAD
+840 GDHDVTGLTGAD
-852 GRLDWQVDVAEP
+852 ARLDWEVDVAQP

-872 GATPGRAAQHALF
+872 AATPGRAAQHALF
-885 VDGADAATVQ
+885 VDGNDSATVQ

-900 VKPDNV
+900 IKPDNV

-918 TLSGG
+918 KLDAG

-934 GQNVLPGAGVDG
+934 GQNVLPGAGADG

-955 TRVGTDSNAQRAE
+955 TRVGDDTNTQHTV
-968 YPATTLRLAGG
+968 YPATALRLAGD
-979 AKLVAGEA
+979 AKLDAGA
-987 TIGAGDRVDVYPS
+987 VSIGDGDRVDVYPS
-1000 ADESGYYDVAVD
+1000 AEESGYYDVVVD
-1012 WQGTDLG
+1012 WTGADLG
-1019 LTVDGRLATTFIDG
+1019 LTVNGRLATTFTEG

-1047 IELRSTGG
+1047 VELRSTGG
-1055 ARVSAVTTT
+1055 ARVSAVSTT

-1079 DAAKAVL
+1079 DPTKATL
-1086 GGTAVAKGF
+1086 GGTAAVKGF
-1095 GSELTN
+1095 GSDLTN
-1101 GSGSGYVAGLGITD
+1101 GTGTGYVGGLGITD
-1115 ANAANQG
+1115 AIAANQG
-1122 TLTIRR
+1122 TLTIPR
-1128 GAGFDRAGAYNAIV
+1128 GAGFDTAGAYDAIV

-1182 TYAANNFWEA
+1182 TYTATNFWEA
-1192 VMPVNLA
+1192 VMPLNLTTA
-1199 SGDGAVT
+1199 DGAVT
-1206 FGNTKETL
+1206 FGNTRHTI

-1223 DQVVLKGY
+1223 DQVVLDGY
-1231 AVAPDVDWIAFAP
+1231 AIAPDVDWIAFAP
-1244 LVLETDGTAV
+1244 FVLETDGV
-1254 AAPAAPAA
+1254 EIGVPAAPAA
-1262 PTASVE
+1262 PSV
-1268 GSKATV
+1268 GVDGTSATV
-1274 EWGAPAANGSA
+1274 SWQAPADNGSA
-1285 ISSYIVQLTP
+1285 ITGYTLDLVS
-1295 ADGGAGRTV
+1295 DGGATR
-1304 TVTENLRARMSVA
+1304 SVA
-1317 IADLRVGA
+1317 VDATGDPTAKAALSATVADLAPGT
-1325 WTARVTAV
+1325 WTARVTAI
-1333 NAAGSSP
+1333 NAVGASP
-1340 ASAPSASFTVA
+1340 ASEASAPFVIAEAAGPGEPTPTPTPTPTESGSGSGTGSGAGTGSTTTTATGGALAVTGTVF
-1351 PPLKM
+1351 PLAALFL
-1356 DAVASTRKIAGK
+1356 AVAGIGAG
-1368 AYVAV
+1368 
-1373 EVVNRSAVPVD
+1373 
-1384 LEVVT
+1384 
-1389 AYGKKSFTAVQPGK
+1389 
-1403 RVSTVINSGKA
+1403 VILRRRAQS
-1414 SIPAGKAT
+1414 SR
-1422 VTAAATIDG
+1422 DG
-1431 TRVTSGVEAPY
+1431 RTED
-1442 AAQN
+1442 